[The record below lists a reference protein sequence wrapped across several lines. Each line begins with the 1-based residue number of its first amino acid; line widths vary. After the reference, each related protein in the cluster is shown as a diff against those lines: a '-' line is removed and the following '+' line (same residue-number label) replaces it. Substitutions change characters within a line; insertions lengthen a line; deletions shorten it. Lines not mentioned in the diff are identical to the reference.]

1 MSIKFLKVKVK
12 SLAAEA
18 AIIRLEE
25 SRARGALRDELRAH
39 RQRDVRVEQRAS
51 QLAYGYLRGVP
62 RAAIEPGA
70 RSEPDWDRVE
80 RMVKRFG
87 AGAVDGL
94 AAWRTIAAR
103 EETSAEKIQVESEIS
118 APSLRRDE
126 PAAQSRVVPTGLLSR
141 IAAGLRG
148 GS

>member
-25 SRARGALRDELRAH
+25 ARSRGPLRDSLRAH

-51 QLAYGYLRGVP
+51 QLAYGFLRGVP

-70 RSEPDWDRVE
+70 KSEPDWVRVGQ
-80 RMVKRFG
+80 MVKKYG
-87 AGAVDGL
+87 PVDPAELEAWKAGA
-94 AAWRTIAAR
+94 
-103 EETSAEKIQVESEIS
+103 AEKVCLRKTVALFIKS
-118 APSLRRDE
+118 A
-126 PAAQSRVVPTGLLSR
+126 
-141 IAAGLRG
+141 
-148 GS
+148 